1 MLKIKKEK
9 ENCIKGEIEVKKIYE
24 KYREIVKFR
33 RMKKS
38 VISAVKAEML
48 ANRREET
55 EKWKV

>member
-24 KYREIVKFR
+24 KHREIVKFR

-38 VISAVKAEML
+38 VISTVKAEML